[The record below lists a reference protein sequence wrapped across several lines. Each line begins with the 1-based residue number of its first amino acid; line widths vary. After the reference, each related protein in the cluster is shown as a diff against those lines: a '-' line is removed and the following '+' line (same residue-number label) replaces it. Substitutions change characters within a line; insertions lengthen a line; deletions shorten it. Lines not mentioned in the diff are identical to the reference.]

1 MTIKLTESMLN
12 KLADHKLSLTYPRGT
27 RIRLIHMDDPFNTSV
42 KAGDK
47 GTVIGVSDYIGIIS
61 MRWDNGSCLGLAPDV
76 DKFEII
82 KEETK

>member
-1 MTIKLTESMLN
+1 MKIQLTESMLN
-12 KLADHKLSLTYPRGT
+12 KLSDHKLSLTYPRGT

-42 KAGDK
+42 KAGDT

-76 DKFEII
+76 DKFEVI
-82 KEETK
+82 KE

>member
-1 MTIKLTESMLN
+1 MKIQLTENMLN
-12 KLADHKLSLTYPRGT
+12 KLSDHRLALTYPRGT

-42 KAGDK
+42 KAGDT

-61 MRWDNGSCLGLAPDV
+61 MRWDNGSCLGLAPDI
-76 DKFEII
+76 DEFEII